1 MIWIGHKHDAG
12 RRTGTDLS
20 RSLIAQL
27 NDCYNYLA
35 RATEDADAEGEV
47 SLFTMVLY
55 SVTGANL
62 MELGWVNNKSVGGGN
77 VALYQLTCEKMLAAA
92 LKVNY

>member
-1 MIWIGHKHDAG
+1 M
-12 RRTGTDLS
+12 
-20 RSLIAQL
+20 
-27 NDCYNYLA
+27 
-35 RATEDADAEGEV
+35 